1 MKIAIDNL
9 FAENSLFFI
18 ICGDK
23 SKIKNAASVA
33 EQILHKCGRNVLN
46 LCSNTEIKEGEEY
59 NAVIMR
65 GCEKTVC
72 SCKGENTFLICLPD
86 YNDECL
92 EKYCYRIAVVPYCN
106 MNAEKSHRIYTYSD
120 KYDDADMV
128 AKNIRETDS
137 EIMFELLTMD
147 FIGRVRADSSLS
159 VGTLE
164 LLSVLGGLICAG
176 IDKNAVVQGVCS
188 L

>member
-18 ICGDK
+18 ICGEK
-23 SKIKNAASVA
+23 SKIKNMAG
-33 EQILHKCGRNVLN
+33 ILEKLLLKCGKNVLN
-46 LCSNTEIKEGEEY
+46 LCCNAEIKEDEVY

-65 GCEKTVC
+65 ECEKPVC
-72 SCKGENTFLICLPD
+72 SCKSENTILICLPD
-86 YNDECL
+86 YKKECL
-92 EKYCYRIAVVPYCN
+92 GENCYSKAVVPYCN
-106 MNAEKSHRIYTYSD
+106 ANKSDCVFTYSD

-128 AKNIRETDS
+128 AKNIREVDGKT
-137 EIMFELLTMD
+137 MFELLTMD